1 MAMIVPARKQANELG
16 AQFRLPNFV
25 IIGAMK
31 SATTTLWAQLSRQNG
46 ICFAKRKEPNFF
58 SDDERYALGIQW
70 YSSLF
75 EKPAASDILGE
86 ASTHYTHLPTYP
98 QTVARMQ
105 KWLPNPRLIYVMRD
119 PVDRL
124 ISHYLF
130 QSNRGK
136 IHCRLDEA
144 LTRHPELIAYSC
156 YSRQLTPFI
165 EAYGKSAI
173 LPVFFDRLIAEP
185 RVELERIFRFI
196 GYQGKVTLG
205 DGLPAINMRLRRFPF
220 YNILVEQP
228 LLVKLRRNLL
238 PKAVRMRIRELLSAS
253 KRPRLT
259 GSELKEVEKVFDD
272 DLAEIGRWL
281 GVSLD
286 CRNFRTVTAT
296 RTLDWR

>member
-1 MAMIVPARKQANELG
+1 MAMIVPAQKQANELG
-16 AQFRLPNFV
+16 TQLRLPNFV

-31 SATTTLWAQLSRQNG
+31 SATTTLWTQLSRQNG
-46 ICFAKRKEPNFF
+46 ICLSKHKEPNFF

-70 YSSLF
+70 YSNLF

-86 ASTHYTHLPTYP
+86 ASTQYTHLPTHP
-98 QTVARMQ
+98 RTVARMQ

-124 ISHYLF
+124 ISQYLF

-136 IHCRLDEA
+136 IHCGLDEA

-156 YSRQLTPFI
+156 YSRQLTPYI

-196 GYQGKVTLG
+196 GYRGKVALG
-205 DGLPAINMRLRRFPF
+205 DGLPAINMRVRRFPF
-220 YNILVEQP
+220 YNLLVEQP
-228 LLVKLRRNLL
+228 LAVKLRQNLV
-238 PKAVRMRIRELLSAS
+238 PKAVRTSIRQFLSLS

-259 GSELKEVEKVFDD
+259 GSTLKEVEQVFDD
-272 DLAEIGRWL
+272 DLAEIGKWL
-281 GVSLD
+281 GISLD
-286 CRNFRTVTAT
+286 CRNFRTVTTT
-296 RTLDWR
+296 RALEWR